1 LRYDTVLRVTRYV
14 AIHAPGLT
22 ILLSLPNYHIM
33 TYCMTLGYT
42 TTIKCV
48 ILLKAGNTAIAT
60 VDDFKRVVAQTRQDK
75 LPVLHCEFAT
85 VQYQSLHT
93 TEGSLML
100 HYDKLNVIAWHLQSN
115 RDPTVN
121 QFSVPDS
128 APPQLKTPPP
138 ADTAYND
145 TQIPNLIYHLWSWDK
160 HSPYLN

>member
-1 LRYDTVLRVTRYV
+1 LRYDTVLRVMRYV
-14 AIHAPGLT
+14 AIRTPGLT

-33 TYCMTLGYT
+33 SYCMTLGYT
-42 TTIKCV
+42 TTIKCA

-60 VDDFKRVVAQTRQDK
+60 VDDFKKVVAQTRQDK